1 MARRGEN
8 IYKRKDGRYEGRYIK
23 GYDNDG
29 KAKLGYVYS
38 PSYAGV
44 KAKLSAC
51 RTKAEKSERLT
62 PTEMT
67 LEVWVEQ
74 WIESLK
80 HIKESTKMIYRSQ
93 MKNHVTGSIGKIKL
107 KKLNQPILQD
117 FVDRL
122 TENYSAKSVRIIY
135 STLKLALQAAHKNY
149 YIYDIYS
156 EIILPKLTQK
166 TVRVLSRDEQKQLEA
181 VIFRAENRYDIG
193 ILVCLYT
200 GIRIGELCALR
211 WENINLKNGTI
222 KIEQTAQRI
231 DDGVDAKTKINF
243 NSPKT
248 PASVRVIPIPDFLIH
263 ELEKYK
269 KSAGYILRDNGEYTD
284 ARNIS
289 RRFKKL
295 LEEAGIE
302 DMNFHATR
310 HTFSTRALELG
321 FDAKTLS
328 EILGHASVTTTL
340 RLYAHSLPEYKKNE
354 MERLGSLFNYPSK
367 KPSA

>member
-1 MARRGEN
+1 MPKKGEN
-8 IYKRKDGRYEGRYIK
+8 IYKRKDGRYEGRYIRC
-23 GYDNDG
+23 YNDSG
-29 KAKLGYVYS
+29 KAEWGYIYARSYSEVKEILTRQKAAVNVGEKLINS
-38 PSYAGV
+38 D
-44 KAKLSAC
+44 LSLGDW
-51 RTKAEKSERLT
+51 T
-62 PTEMT
+62 
-67 LEVWVEQ
+67 EQ
-74 WIESLK
+74 WIKSLK
-80 HIKESTKMIYRSQ
+80 HIKESTKMIYHSQ
-93 MKNHVTGSIGKIKL
+93 IKNHVASGIGKIKL
-107 KKLNQPILQD
+107 KKLNRSVLQE
-117 FVDRL
+117 FVDKL
-122 TENYSAKSVRIIY
+122 SENYSSKSVHVIY
-135 STLKLALQAAHKNY
+135 STLKLALQAAHKNR

-166 TVRVLSRDEQKQLEA
+166 SVHVLSRDEQKRLENA
-181 VIFRAENRYDIG
+181 IFRDNNRYDIG
-193 ILVCLYT
+193 ILICLYT

-231 DDGVDAKTKINF
+231 DGGVGAKTKINF

-248 PASVRVIPIPDFLIH
+248 PASERVIPIPNFLIH
-263 ELEKYK
+263 ELAKYK
-269 KSAGYILRDNGEYTD
+269 KNAGYILRDNGEYTD
-284 ARNIS
+284 TRNIS

-295 LEEAGIE
+295 LREADIE

-354 MERLGSLFNYPSK
+354 MERLGSLFN